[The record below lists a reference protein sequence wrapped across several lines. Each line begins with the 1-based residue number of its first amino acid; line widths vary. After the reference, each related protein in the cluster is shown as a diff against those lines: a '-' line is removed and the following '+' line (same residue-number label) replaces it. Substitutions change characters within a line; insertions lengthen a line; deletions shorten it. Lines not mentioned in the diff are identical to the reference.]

1 MLRHIFLQ
9 SMIPEIQMNDPFT
22 DGGGE
27 DLLGVALGHGGQV
40 GGAHLALLSVQIFFS
55 NPFPID

>member
-9 SMIPEIQMNDPFT
+9 SMIPEVRMNDPFAE
-22 DGGGE
+22 GGGQ

-40 GGAHLALLSVQIFFS
+40 GGAHLALVSVEI
-55 NPFPID
+55 

>member
-9 SMIPEIQMNDPFT
+9 SMIPEVRMNDPFAK
-22 DGGGE
+22 GGGQ

-40 GGAHLALLSVQIFFS
+40 GGAHLALVSVEIWFEKS
-55 NPFPID
+55 LPN